1 MTDPTLNPEMYGPDD
16 IGKGKAALDARRQP
30 RWPDHMDPQEARI
43 CGRLISQI
51 LAAGYAIRVHD
62 GEDPATDITSS
73 RSKIQAATAATDLTV
88 YQVYDWLEAKGW
100 TIVGQI
106 FLVHGN
112 GPDVIH
118 DLSWHP
124 QIEEME
130 DLMNAWF
137 EHAVEGED

>member
-1 MTDPTLNPEMYGPDD
+1 MTDPTLNPEIYGPDSL
-16 IGKGKAALDARRQP
+16 GEAKAAMDARRRP

-43 CGRLISQI
+43 CDRLISQI
-51 LAAGYAIRVHD
+51 LAAGYAILVHD
-62 GEDPATDITSS
+62 GEEPATVVTAD
-73 RSKIQAATAATDLTV
+73 RSKIQAATAATEMTV
-88 YQVYDWLEAKGW
+88 YWIYHDKEVL
-100 TIVGQI
+100 VGGI
-106 FLVHGN
+106 YLVHGN

-137 EHAVEGED
+137 KHAVEGED